1 MITCRNCQNKELP
14 GALYCSE
21 CGERLTPTT
30 SGSSQDHTPR
40 RPSRPQGPIYAG
52 PPESSPPPQA
62 PGRSSA
68 SRPSASQDFPGED
81 QRDFVSPPPAH
92 GEHPPQTKP
101 EYEAPPAPPK
111 RDVSRPEES
120 DFESPPPSPRNY
132 PQVERPAQR
141 SSLENVNKPQAPR
154 ASSRPYE
161 EAPKRQTQPPP
172 SQRTSRQT
180 QPARVALRVIH
191 HPEEIPLLGKTEF
204 TLGRVN
210 EGQPIIPDIDLS
222 VYNAYDNGVSR
233 LHATIHTEPQVTVTD
248 LGSINGTRINGNKTQ
263 PHTPAIL
270 HDGDTLALG
279 RLKLRVIIRNA

>member
-52 PPESSPPPQA
+52 PPESSPPRRA
-62 PGRSSA
+62 PDRSSA
-68 SRPSASQDFPGED
+68 SRPSASRDFPVED
-81 QRDFVSPPPAH
+81 QRDFVSPTPAQR
-92 GEHPPQTKP
+92 EHPPQTKP
-101 EYEAPPAPPK
+101 EYEAPPAAPK
-111 RDVSRPEES
+111 REVSHPEES
-120 DFESPPPSPRNY
+120 DFESPPPSPRSY